1 MTKALVLALAAA
13 LFGCGDHDHDHDVTD
28 PTCRQI
34 ESACVSGR
42 NPAQVSCHDLAH
54 GNNAAT
60 CAARLNDC
68 LATCG
73 ADASTTGG

>member
-1 MTKALVLALAAA
+1 MTRALVLALAAA
-13 LFGCGDHDHDHDVTD
+13 LLGCGDHDHDVTD

-34 ESACVSGR
+34 ESACGAGR

-54 GNNAAT
+54 GNNGAT

-68 LATCG
+68 LVTCG
-73 ADASTTGG
+73 ADASTVGG